1 MNNLAIGQAF
11 AGISQGLEKGISS
24 TYQIEQQGFNQRRQI
39 QLDAQRNKQQQIANQ
54 MNQQEYERRMMLL
67 QKQLD
72 DVSNKQDR
80 EDTFNS
86 FRGYMADGNVEH
98 INRTLQQSERL
109 RKKFPGI
116 VRLDKFN
123 ADNPQDIQLAQEL
136 GIDLSN
142 KDAKYR
148 FLKTVKSD
156 GTTGYTDM
164 TGMYAATG
172 FLAQLDDENTM
183 RELKKA
189 QAAMYQVKAD
199 GSGGNVPY
207 DIKTAEFEADLKVK
221 IDSGNA
227 TDMEIAKYNAL
238 QAKRGGTGLAISN
251 IASTPSAL
259 VAPPG
264 VNVDALE
271 GRAKVETKK
280 HIQTLEL
287 TPSGKN
293 LSANMKKMYSEG
305 LGSSVGLTN
314 TLADL
319 AKNKNVSTNMAT
331 KFLTEAKSKLPEELR
346 DITEADLNDT
356 KFRQA
361 FMTVSSVYL
370 KLQSGLTVSDAERED
385 FMQSLGSLSSNIK
398 VNISGLRNK
407 FSTILDNFASNRTL
421 DPELYDYKYS
431 ADEAK
436 MRQTIKSLD
445 EFIKPTGKETN
456 SSTLDKKKI
465 DLGNKIFFGGN

>member
-1 MNNLAIGQAF
+1 M
-11 AGISQGLEKGISS
+11 
-24 TYQIEQQGFNQRRQI
+24 
-39 QLDAQRNKQQQIANQ
+39 
-54 MNQQEYERRMMLL
+54 
-67 QKQLD
+67 
-72 DVSNKQDR
+72 
-80 EDTFNS
+80 
-86 FRGYMADGNVEH
+86 
-98 INRTLQQSERL
+98 
-109 RKKFPGI
+109 
-116 VRLDKFN
+116 
-123 ADNPQDIQLAQEL
+123 
-136 GIDLSN
+136 
-142 KDAKYR
+142 
-148 FLKTVKSD
+148 
-156 GTTGYTDM
+156 
-164 TGMYAATG
+164 
-172 FLAQLDDENTM
+172 
-183 RELKKA
+183 
-189 QAAMYQVKAD
+189 
-199 GSGGNVPY
+199 
-207 DIKTAEFEADLKVK
+207 
-221 IDSGNA
+221 
-227 TDMEIAKYNAL
+227 
-238 QAKRGGTGLAISN
+238 AIS
-251 IASTPSAL
+251 
-259 VAPPG
+259 
-264 VNVDALE
+264 
-271 GRAKVETKK
+271 
-280 HIQTLEL
+280 
-287 TPSGKN
+287 
-293 LSANMKKMYSEG
+293 MKKMYSEG

-319 AKNKNVSTNMAT
+319 AKNKNVSTDMAT

-385 FMQSLGSLSSNIK
+385 FIQSMGSLSSNIK